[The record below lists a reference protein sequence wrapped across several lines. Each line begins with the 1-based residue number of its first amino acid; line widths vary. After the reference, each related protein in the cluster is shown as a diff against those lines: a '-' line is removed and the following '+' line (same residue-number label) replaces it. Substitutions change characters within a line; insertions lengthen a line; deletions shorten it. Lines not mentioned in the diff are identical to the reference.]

1 MANILDGICSDT
13 PLSLL
18 DFIKEN
24 YEWQKS
30 ATRQE

>member
-13 PLSLL
+13 PLL

-24 YEWQKS
+24 YEWQNS